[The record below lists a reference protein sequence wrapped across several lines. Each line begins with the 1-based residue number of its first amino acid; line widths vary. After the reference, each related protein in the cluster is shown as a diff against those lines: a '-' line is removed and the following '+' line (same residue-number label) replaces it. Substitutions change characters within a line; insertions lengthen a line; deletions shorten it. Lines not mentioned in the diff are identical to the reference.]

1 MGIATESEY
10 IPDHLGGTSVA
21 AFGSMVNILD
31 ALGNQ
36 DALSIFI
43 YVEKG
48 MTSSKLAIQQL
59 GLTQKRFYSRLKEL
73 IDVGLIEKIE
83 GGYHYTTLGRVFS
96 KIGYTL
102 LDVLENKEQ
111 FELLEKLRASSN
123 ITSSDFNKITSV
135 VSKGSADVS
144 GIFNMIFFSE
154 KQEIVEAIPSY
165 GLAVDKLVEEITGSE
180 ESIFL
185 ASRYIDSK
193 VIDAQLKASKR
204 GVKARVL
211 MAKEHL
217 QDKVNKLQ
225 LLLSPGLM
233 LSIMEFFNDPELD
246 EFMRDG
252 NIPFSFCIIDGERCF
267 FELPSFGGNDFT
279 IAFFV
284 VDKVI
289 AEKFTNMFS
298 VLWESAEKK
307 EVPRVFQM
315 LKKISG

>member
-1 MGIATESEY
+1 
-10 IPDHLGGTSVA
+10 
-21 AFGSMVNILD
+21 
-31 ALGNQ
+31 
-36 DALSIFI
+36 
-43 YVEKG
+43 
-48 MTSSKLAIQQL
+48 
-59 GLTQKRFYSRLKEL
+59 
-73 IDVGLIEKIE
+73 
-83 GGYHYTTLGRVFS
+83 
-96 KIGYTL
+96 
-102 LDVLENKEQ
+102 
-111 FELLEKLRASSN
+111 
-123 ITSSDFNKITSV
+123 
-135 VSKGSADVS
+135 
-144 GIFNMIFFSE
+144 MIFLSE

-165 GLAVDKLVEEITGSE
+165 GSAVDKLVEEITGSE
-180 ESIFL
+180 KSIFL

-204 GVKARVL
+204 GVMARVL

-233 LSIMEFFNDPELD
+233 LSIMEFFNDPKLD

-252 NIPFSFCIIDGERCF
+252 SIPFSFCIIDGERCF

-289 AEKFTNMFS
+289 GEKFTNMFA
-298 VLWESAEKK
+298 VLWESADQK

-315 LKKISG
+315 LKKIS

>member
-1 MGIATESEY
+1 MDISMETEY
-10 IPDHLGGTSVA
+10 IPNHLVGTSVA
-21 AFGSMVNILD
+21 AFDSMVEILD

-48 MTSSKLAIQQL
+48 MTSSKLAIQEL

-73 IDVGLIEKIE
+73 IDVGLVDKND
-83 GGYHYTTLGRVFS
+83 GGYQYTTLGRVFS

-102 LDVLENKEQ
+102 LDVLENREQ
-111 FELLEKLRASSN
+111 FELLEKLKNSSSL
-123 ITSSDFNKITSV
+123 TSSDFNKITSV

-144 GIFNMIFFSE
+144 GIFNMIFLSE
-154 KQEIVEAIPSY
+154 KQESVEAIPSY

-180 ESIFL
+180 KSIFL

-204 GVKARVL
+204 GVMARVL

-217 QDKVNKLQ
+217 EDKVNKLQ

-233 LSIMEFFNDPELD
+233 LSILEFFNDPKLD

-252 NIPFSFCIIDGERCF
+252 NIPFSFCIIDEERCF
-267 FELPSFGGNDFT
+267 FELPSFGGNDFA

-284 VDKVI
+284 VDKTI
-289 AEKFTNMFS
+289 GKKFTNMFS

-307 EVPRVFQM
+307 EMPRIFQM
-315 LKKISG
+315 LKKIS